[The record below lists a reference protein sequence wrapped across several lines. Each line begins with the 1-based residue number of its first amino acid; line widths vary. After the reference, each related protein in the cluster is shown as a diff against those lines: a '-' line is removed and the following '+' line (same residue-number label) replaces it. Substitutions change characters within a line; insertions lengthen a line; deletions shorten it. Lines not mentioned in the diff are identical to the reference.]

1 MRLGKGDVIIRTGL
15 LMAWGLTFCS
25 PAVAQE
31 LPAGLA
37 ELLREAN
44 PQERDTLKD
53 VAKRLYPTQRKAIDD
68 MIDRIK
74 DEQEA
79 QVGKSSIVEGWT
91 GEGSLGGNIASGNT
105 DEWNFSAALNI
116 KREGPRWEH
125 KIEVNIDFSEAEGAR
140 TDERIS
146 TAYRARRDFVGSPFF
161 GFGALGY
168 DRDRFQGI
176 SHRFTESVGGGYEL
190 IDTDNLDWD
199 VYAGPALRQTDFS
212 DGTYTNQLGAF
223 IATDFKWEVT
233 DRLTLREYLG
243 AVLARQNKS
252 FRTTTSL
259 TNNLYG
265 KLSARVEFTVDAET
279 DPPASAENTDI
290 YSRVSLVYDF

>member
-1 MRLGKGDVIIRTGL
+1 MTSAMTVRRCM
-15 LMAWGLTFCS
+15 MAASVLAWSVPTF
-25 PAVAQE
+25 AEE
-31 LPAGLA
+31 LPAGLV

-44 PQERDTLKD
+44 PQERDTLKN

-68 MIDRIK
+68 MIDRIE

-79 QVGKSSIVEGWT
+79 QVGKLSIVEGWT
-91 GEGSLGGNIASGNT
+91 GEGSLGGNISSGNT
-105 DEWNFSAALNI
+105 DEWNFSTALNI

-125 KIEVNIDFSEAEGAR
+125 RIEVNIDFSEVEGKR

-146 TAYRARRDFVGSPFF
+146 TAYRARRDFVSSPFF
-161 GFGALGY
+161 GFGALSY

-176 SHRFTESVGGGYEL
+176 SHRFTESAGIGYEL
-190 IDTDNLDWD
+190 IDASNLDWD

-212 DGTYTNQLGAF
+212 DGTHAAQLGAF
-223 IATDFKWEVT
+223 IATDFKWEIT
-233 DRLTLREYLG
+233 DTLTVREYAG
-243 AVLARQNKS
+243 AVLAKNNKS
-252 FRTTTSL
+252 FKTTTSV

-265 KLSARVEFTVDAET
+265 RLSARIDFTIDTET
-279 DPPASAENTDI
+279 DPPAGAENTDI

>member
-1 MRLGKGDVIIRTGL
+1 MIIRTGL
-15 LMAWGLTFCS
+15 LMAWGLTFGS

-146 TAYRARRDFVGSPFF
+146 TAYRARRDFVRSPFF
-161 GFGALGY
+161 GFGALSY

>member
-1 MRLGKGDVIIRTGL
+1 MHIRTCLMTAFVLAWSTPTFAQNLPTGL
-15 LMAWGLTFCS
+15 
-25 PAVAQE
+25 E
-31 LPAGLA
+31 

-44 PQERDTLKD
+44 PQERDTLKN
-53 VAKRLYPTQRKAIDD
+53 VAKRLYPTKREAIDD

-79 QVGKSSIVEGWT
+79 ELGKASIVEGWT
-91 GEGSLGGNIASGNT
+91 GEGSLGGNISSGNT

-125 KIEVNIDFSEAEGAR
+125 RIEVNVDLSEVETNR

-146 TAYRARRDFVGSPFF
+146 TAYRARRDFLKSPLFA
-161 GFGALGY
+161 FGALSY

-176 SHRFTESVGGGYEL
+176 SHRFTESAGLGYEL
-190 IDTDNLDWD
+190 IDTSAIDWD

-212 DGTYTNQLGAF
+212 DGTHASQVGAF
-223 IATDFKWEVT
+223 IATDFKWEIT
-233 DRLTLREYLG
+233 DTLTLREYAG
-243 AVLARQNKS
+243 TVLAKRNKS
-252 FRTTTSL
+252 FKTTTSL

-265 KLSARVEFTVDAET
+265 KLSARVDFTVDTET
-279 DPPASAENTDI
+279 DPPAGAENTDI